1 MATFYSQQIPKRL
14 RHRGLYEGKEQS
26 VSGTIRVI
34 PGQSLATTDLIQMLI
49 LGENVRPESILV
61 GVKKVNGTPVL
72 TNPSFSVGVT
82 PLVLNPTSVT
92 RPDGTVYPPLVASTT
107 VLGTSTALGAD
118 NLARFAEPAPPT
130 ANTEWGPYIVTLTP
144 SGAGAFSVAGGD
156 IDLFVE
162 IVCRGELTEANPI
175 YSEFNSGKFKN

>member
-26 VSGTIRVI
+26 VSGTIRLVA
-34 PGQSLATTDLIQMLI
+34 GQAVATTDLIQMLI
-49 LGENVRPESILV
+49 LGENIRPESILV
-61 GVKKVNGTPVL
+61 GVKKVSGTPTL
-72 TNPSFSVGVT
+72 NNPSFSVGVT

-107 VLGTSTALGAD
+107 VLGVSTALGAD
-118 NLARFAEPAPPT
+118 NLARFNEPAPPT

>member
-26 VSGTIRVI
+26 VSGTLRL
-34 PGQSLATTDLIQMLI
+34 LAGGALQTTDLLQMLI

-92 RPDGTVYPPLVASTT
+92 RPDGTVYPPLAASATI
-107 VLGTSTALGAD
+107 LGASTALGAD
-118 NLARFAEPAPPT
+118 NLARFGEPGIPSAT
-130 ANTEWGPYIVTLTP
+130 LADWGPYIVTLTP

-156 IDLFVE
+156 IDIFVE
-162 IVCRGELTEANPI
+162 IVTRGELTEAAPV
-175 YSEFNSGKFKN
+175 YSEFNSTKYK

>member
-1 MATFYSQQIPKRL
+1 MATLYSQQIPKRL

-26 VSGTIRVI
+26 VSGTIRVVA
-34 PGQSLATTDLIQMLI
+34 GQSIATTDLLQMLI
-49 LGENVRPESILV
+49 LGENVRPESVLV
-61 GVKKVNGTPVL
+61 GVKKVSGTPVL

-82 PLVLNPTSVT
+82 PLLTASVT
-92 RPDGTVYPPLVASTT
+92 RPDGTVYPPLTASTT

-118 NLARFAEPAPPT
+118 NLARFNEPAPPT

-162 IVCRGELTEANPI
+162 IVCRGELTEAAPV
-175 YSEFNSGKFKN
+175 YSEFNSQKYKN

>member
-1 MATFYSQQIPKRL
+1 MATFYSQQISKRL
-14 RHRGLYEGKEQS
+14 RHRGLYEGKAQS
-26 VSGTIRVI
+26 VSGTIRVTPAQAI
-34 PGQSLATTDLIQMLI
+34 ATTDLIQMLI

-61 GVKKVNGTPVL
+61 GVKKVSGTPVL

-107 VLGTSTALGAD
+107 VLGASTALGAD
-118 NLARFAEPAPPT
+118 NLARFNEQAPPT
-130 ANTEWGPYIVTLTP
+130 ANTEWGPYIVTLSP

>member
-26 VSGTIRVI
+26 VSGTIRLVA
-34 PGQSLATTDLIQMLI
+34 GQAIATTDLLQMLI
-49 LGENVRPESILV
+49 LGENVRPESVLV
-61 GVKKVNGTPVL
+61 GVKKVNGTPTL
-72 TNPSFSVGVT
+72 NNPSFSVGVT

-107 VLGTSTALGAD
+107 VLGASTALGAD

-144 SGAGAFSVAGGD
+144 SGGGAFSASGGD

-162 IVCRGELTEANPI
+162 VVLRGELTEAIPV
-175 YSEFNSGKFKN
+175 YSEFNSTKYKN

>member
-1 MATFYSQQIPKRL
+1 MATLYSQQIPKRL
-14 RHRGLYEGKEQS
+14 RHRGLYGGKEQS
-26 VSGTIRVI
+26 VSGTIRVVA
-34 PGQSLATTDLIQMLI
+34 GQSIATSDLLQMLI
-49 LGENVRPESILV
+49 LGENVRPEAILV
-61 GVKKVNGTPVL
+61 GVKKVSGTPVL

-82 PLVLNPTSVT
+82 PLLTASVT
-92 RPDGTVYPPLVASTT
+92 RPDGTVYPPLTASAT
-107 VLGTSTALGAD
+107 VLGASTALGAD
-118 NLARFAEPAPPT
+118 NLARFNEPAPPT

-162 IVCRGELTEANPI
+162 IVCRGELTEADPI